1 MKRTSIR
8 VFFLCFLLL
17 LVLSGTALAM
27 VEPGNTCGE
36 KVTWELDEESGVLTI
51 SGEGPMKNDYI
62 ATENNRIFYNPPWWD
77 QRWQIRSVV
86 VEEGVTDIGKC
97 AFYGCDQLTSVQ
109 LPDTLRTIQ
118 SSAFSG
124 CKRLPEIE
132 FPAGLTDIINAFDG
146 CTSLKEVE
154 FPEGIKWIGGFE
166 NCDSLVSVKI
176 PDSVETLAS
185 YTFQG
190 CDNLVTAEIGNGVD
204 TLEGRVFAKC
214 PKLRSV
220 CLPDT
225 IETIEAHA
233 FSGCDDLE
241 DVYYAG
247 TEEQWNRVDI
257 TYSIRI
263 VSEFGDECNDALR
276 YARVHYGMYTPE
288 TWAQYDRYSEI
299 LVWGDDVWAP
309 ISAKTYV
316 YAGEPATAYS
326 AAYDG
331 DGRCLEI
338 IPHELKTGEVNLV
351 SFDFP
356 EGTQSVKVF
365 VLNGASVPLCPCAD
379 GTVEMEEDE

>member
-86 VEEGVTDIGKC
+86 VEEGVTDIGEC

-154 FPEGIKWIGGFE
+154 FPEGIQWIGGFE

-190 CDNLVTAEIGNGVD
+190 CNNLVTAEIGNGVD

-214 PKLRSV
+214 SKLRSV

-225 IETIEAHA
+225 IETIETHA

-247 TEEQWNRVDI
+247 TKEQWNRVDI
-257 TYSIRI
+257 TYSSRI

-288 TWAQYDRYSEI
+288 TWVQYDRYSEI
-299 LVWGDDVWAP
+299 LVWDDDAWAP
-309 ISAKTYV
+309 VSAKTYV

-338 IPHELKTGEVNLV
+338 IPHELKTGEGNEV

-356 EGTQSVKVF
+356 EGTESVKVF
-365 VLNGASVPLCPCAD
+365 VLDGASFPLCPCAG
-379 GTVEMEEDE
+379 GTVETEEDE